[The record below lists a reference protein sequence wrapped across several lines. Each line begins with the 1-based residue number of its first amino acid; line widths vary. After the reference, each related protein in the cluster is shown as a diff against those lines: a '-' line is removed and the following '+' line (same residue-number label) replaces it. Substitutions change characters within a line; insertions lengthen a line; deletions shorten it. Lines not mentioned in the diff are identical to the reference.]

1 MQRNKIK
8 FKYLMNLWR
17 TMPNYPTKEDAIY
30 ELSVYLVKD
39 GRPNGSFSEQ
49 TLRAPFGSDWE
60 STKYKQI
67 IDEMIETGELEVDT
81 KKVSSKKW
89 YKIKNNPYYQ

>member
-1 MQRNKIK
+1 
-8 FKYLMNLWR
+8 MNLWR

-49 TLRAPFGSDWE
+49 TLKAPFGSDWE
-60 STKYKQI
+60 ITKYKQI
-67 IDEMIETGELEVDT
+67 IDEMIETGELEVDV
-81 KKVSSKKW
+81 KKVSSKTW

>member
-1 MQRNKIK
+1 
-8 FKYLMNLWR
+8 MNLWR

-60 STKYKQI
+60 TTKYKKI

-81 KKVSSKKW
+81 KKVSAKTW

>member
-1 MQRNKIK
+1 
-8 FKYLMNLWR
+8 MNLWR

-49 TLRAPFGSDWE
+49 TLKAPFGSDWE
-60 STKYKQI
+60 STKYKRI
-67 IDEMIETGELEVDT
+67 IDEMIETGELEVDV
-81 KKVSSKKW
+81 KKVSSKTW